1 MNFRKINCDY
11 ANGRFGEPS
20 LGLGSRRKMWTAT
33 TAVAV
38 ALSCPAPAA
47 AQLIDDIVVT
57 AQKREQDA
65 QDVPVSI
72 SAFSGEAMER
82 LGFQVPQSVA
92 QQVPNVLFGE
102 DGGLPQFNIR
112 GVQLYDFGSGNEPPV
127 GVYVDEIYMGTLG
140 GHISE
145 LLDVER
151 VEVLKG
157 PQGTLF
163 GRNTTGGLVHLI
175 SRKPTNDFSANV
187 SLQYGAYN
195 QAIAEGAVSG
205 PLSESVRARI
215 ALKYNR
221 DDGWQKN
228 VYNGQRFASKKAF
241 AGRAQLE
248 VDFSPDV
255 TGLFNFHAST
265 LGGEA
270 KNLGL
275 LGRLNPADMTQ
286 ECSLADIQRRLCLS
300 GAGSPSTSPKRTAT
314 EISHLAQDV
323 DAYGGFAK
331 FDWRINGDITLTSI
345 TGYENTDRFYS
356 QDPDASISPL
366 APENLLPVNLY
377 NSQAVK
383 AKQFTQELRMA
394 GANWVVGAF
403 YFNDKK
409 RDLDFD
415 LVALGDGNRA
425 RLDTESWAIFGQ
437 IDQSISEN
445 VYVTAG
451 SRYTW
456 EKKNLQITDIS
467 NPAFFDTQGFNT
479 GALTWRLGLNWE
491 AGRDTL
497 VFANVSKGF
506 KSGAFQTSFVDFVG
520 QAAPSK
526 AETLISYEAGVKSD
540 LFNGDLKVS
549 ASTFYYDY
557 NDLQMLTVSNVGNQL
572 LQILDNIGDA
582 QTFGAEADFTWRAAE
597 GLEGRL
603 GVGYI
608 DTKLDSPFPQFDG
621 RETARAPKLTLNGL
635 VRYTAPWD
643 IFGGILSLQGSF
655 TYMGDHFLTPQNQPY
670 LKQKAYALLGS
681 RVRWQEKRDRYFVE
695 AFVENITDK
704 EYAVG
709 AFDLSAPFHFSG
721 MFWGTPRLWGIKIGA
736 NFY

>member
-1 MNFRKINCDY
+1 MNREMIDCDHTDGQL
-11 ANGRFGEPS
+11 GRPLHVSGN
-20 LGLGSRRKMWTAT
+20 RRRIWTAT
-33 TAVAV
+33 MAAAV
-38 ALSCPAPAA
+38 ALSCSTTAS
-47 AQLIDDIVVT
+47 AQLMDEIVVT
-57 AQKREQDA
+57 AQKRTQDA

-72 SAFSGEAMER
+72 SAFSGEAMAQ

-140 GHISE
+140 GHVSE

-151 VEVLKG
+151 VEVLRG

-163 GRNTTGGLVHLI
+163 GRNTTGGLVHII
-175 SRKPTNDFSANV
+175 SRKPTNAFSAST
-187 SLQYGAYN
+187 SLQYGAYD
-195 QAIAEGAVSG
+195 QVIAEGAVGG
-205 PLSESVRARI
+205 PLSDTVRARI

-228 VYNGQRFASKKAF
+228 IYNGQRFASKKAF
-241 AGRAQLE
+241 VGRAQVE
-248 VDFSPDV
+248 VDITPDV

-275 LGRLNPADMTQ
+275 LGRLDPANMAQ
-286 ECSLADIQRRLCLS
+286 ECALADIRARRCVS

-314 EISHLAQDV
+314 DIPHLAQDV
-323 DAYGGFAK
+323 DAHGGFAK
-331 FDWRINGDITLTSI
+331 FDWRINGDVTLTSI
-345 TGYENTDRFYS
+345 TGYEYTSRFYS

-366 APENLLPVNLY
+366 APENLLPINLY

-383 AKQFTQELRMA
+383 AKQLTQELRLA
-394 GANWVVGAF
+394 GKNWVVGAF
-403 YFNDKK
+403 YFDDKK

-425 RLDTESWAIFGQ
+425 RLDTRSWAIFGQ
-437 IDQSISEN
+437 IDQHISDS

-451 SRYTW
+451 ARYTW
-456 EKKNLQITDIS
+456 EKKDLQITDIS
-467 NPAFFDTQGFNT
+467 NPAFFDAEGFDT

-506 KSGAFQTSFVDFVG
+506 KSGAFQTSFVDVIG

-540 LFNGDLKVS
+540 LFNRDLKVS

-557 NDLQMLTVSNVGNQL
+557 RDLQMLTVTNVGNQL

-582 QTFGAEADFTWRAAE
+582 RTFGAEADFTWRAAE

-603 GVGYI
+603 GIGYI
-608 DTKLDSPFPQFDG
+608 DTKINSPLPQFDG
-621 RETARAPKLTLNGL
+621 KETARAPKLTLNGL

-643 IFGGILSLQGSF
+643 ISGGQLSLQGTF
-655 TYMGDHFLTPQNQPY
+655 THMGDHFLTPQNQPY
-670 LKQKAYALLGS
+670 LKQKAYTLLGS
-681 RVRWQEKRDRYFVE
+681 RVRWQDKDDRYFVE
-695 AFVENITDK
+695 AFVDNITDK

-709 AFDLSAPFHFSG
+709 AFDLSAPFQFSG
-721 MFWGTPRLWGIKIGA
+721 VFWGTPRLWGLRIGA
-736 NFY
+736 NFD